1 MQELGSMGKKSMGL
15 SILQVLMSPNWKSMF
30 LSTPA
35 ARAVPL
41 QLASDPNPRL
51 LVENR
56 VPD

>member
-1 MQELGSMGKKSMGL
+1 MQELGSVGKKSMGL
-15 SILQVLMSPNWKSMF
+15 SILQALMSPNWKSMF

-51 LVENR
+51 LVETR